1 MPRKNVVTKSEP
13 ENIETNLKKSKKKMR
28 YFDSYISKVLKLTS
42 KENGMTNEAKMQ
54 LNSSLIILSNILAE
68 KSRKLTMMSNKKT
81 LSHKEVENAV
91 NLTLNGELKTHA
103 NNEGAK
109 SLKNYEES
117 KNNNNNNKSKKND
130 QNKGLS
136 RQSKSGI
143 LFPPSVLEKFLRN
156 FGNSKLMVT
165 QTAPIYLA
173 AVLEYICVEILSVAS
188 ASAHNKKRV
197 RVTVQDIDV
206 SIKNDFELNNLFVEN
221 NIQFIGGGVLPFIH
235 PVLTRKKKR
244 RKKKVTLPKEEGV
257 KKPHRYKPGTVSIR
271 EIKKMQKKSNTLVL
285 AKHPFEKYVREIM
298 SEFKDD
304 VKMSKKVF
312 LLIQHY
318 IEDYLVD
325 LLKKSNLL
333 AIHSGRVK
341 LMPLDINF
349 IKCILENKQPLV
361 DCLDTNKL
369 KDEDEEEE
377 DDEVDE
383 EEDDEDDEVDEEE
396 VEEEVEED

>member
-1 MPRKNVVTKSEP
+1 YVNMPRKNVVTKSEP
-13 ENIETNLKKSKKKMR
+13 VNIETNLKKSKKKMR

-54 LNSSLIILSNILAE
+54 LNSALIILSNILAE

-91 NLTLNGELKTHA
+91 NLTLNGELKNLAT
-103 NNEGAK
+103 NEGVK

-117 KNNNNNNKSKKND
+117 KKNNKSKKSKKND

-173 AVLEYICVEILSVAS
+173 AVLEYICVEILSIAS

-271 EIKKMQKKSNTLVL
+271 EIKKMQKKGNTLVL
-285 AKHPFEKYVREIM
+285 AKHPFEKYIREIM
-298 SEFKDD
+298 TEFKDD

-333 AIHSGRVK
+333 A
-341 LMPLDINF
+341 
-349 IKCILENKQPLV
+349 
-361 DCLDTNKL
+361 
-369 KDEDEEEE
+369 
-377 DDEVDE
+377 
-383 EEDDEDDEVDEEE
+383 
-396 VEEEVEED
+396 